1 MEYHFVIHL
10 LHVLIIGG
18 LFLYIGIKKTNIPTF
33 LYNPLIILGI
43 FIILYHSYKIYKKI
57 KQNINPWINYIH
69 VLIIAPL
76 LIYIGVNK
84 EKTNRL
90 YFEII
95 LMLAFA
101 TIGYHGYYLL
111 NKY

>member
-1 MEYHFVIHL
+1 MESHFWLHL
-10 LHVLIIGG
+10 LHVFIIGG
-18 LFLYIGIKKTNIPTF
+18 LLLYIGIKKTSIPTF
-33 LYNPLIILGI
+33 LYNPLIIFGI

-57 KQNINPWINYIH
+57 TKNINPWINWIH

-76 LIYIGVNK
+76 LIYIGINK
-84 EKTNRL
+84 EKTNKL

-95 LMLAFA
+95 LMIAFA

-111 NKY
+111 

>member
-1 MEYHFVIHL
+1 MESHFILHL
-10 LHVLIIGG
+10 LHVFIIGG
-18 LFLYIGIKKTNIPTF
+18 LFLYIGIKKTNICKS

-76 LIYIGVNK
+76 LIYIGINK

-111 NKY
+111 